1 MKRFV
6 RFLCAIALL
15 LPCSCIDDEPTDV
28 EEVVTLGST
37 LPDFAVVMND
47 GTTLTGEM
55 LRGGDAVIMFF
66 HTSCP
71 DCRQALPLV
80 QQLYDAYAQEGVT
93 FALISREDDE
103 ESVSAYWAEAGFT
116 MPYSAQSDRKVY
128 ELFARRRV
136 PRIYISSAGG
146 VVRHI
151 FTDDP
156 VPSYEDLVKALEE
169 VLL

>member
-1 MKRFV
+1 MKTFV
-6 RFLCAIALL
+6 RILCFIMLL
-15 LPCSCIDDEPTDV
+15 LPCSCINDEPTDV

-37 LPDFAVVMND
+37 LPDFTVVMND

-55 LRGGDAVIMFF
+55 LRSDDAVIMFF

-80 QQLYDAYAQEGVT
+80 QQLYDAYAHEGVR
-93 FALISREDDE
+93 FVLISREDDND
-103 ESVSAYWAEAGFT
+103 SVSAYWEEAGFT

-136 PRIYISSAGG
+136 PRIYISSPGG

-151 FTDDP
+151 FTDNP
-156 VPSYEDLVKALEE
+156 VPSYEELVEALEE